1 MMALAAAVACPPR
14 SWLCSGL
21 GSSWLPLFQGCPFPS
36 AWSARSDR
44 CEFCEIPN
52 RRTVTRNRR
61 LARCSAD
68 ALRSRN
74 ILQRSAGRCDFP
86 AVFRRPRPPEVCKKS
101 WEAYKSGAF
110 DGLTCL
116 VRLLSQFTLGV
127 DLPSAATEDGETHSS
142 IMFKLR
148 ERDGLHEPYRCNT
161 KAHRCQLFTCEI
173 AE

>member
-1 MMALAAAVACPPR
+1 M
-14 SWLCSGL
+14 
-21 GSSWLPLFQGCPFPS
+21 
-36 AWSARSDR
+36 RSD
-44 CEFCEIPN
+44 
-52 RRTVTRNRR
+52 
-61 LARCSAD
+61 LATSAAQ
-68 ALRSRN
+68 ALGDGFPL
-74 ILQRSAGRCDFP
+74 LQPSCGVP
-86 AVFRRPRPPEVCKKS
+86 GPPEVCKES

-127 DLPSAATEDGETHSS
+127 DLPSAATEDGEARSS
-142 IMFKLR
+142 TMFKLR

>member
-1 MMALAAAVACPPR
+1 MRVPER
-14 SWLCSGL
+14 SS
-21 GSSWLPLFQGCPFPS
+21 
-36 AWSARSDR
+36 R
-44 CEFCEIPN
+44 
-52 RRTVTRNRR
+52 V
-61 LARCSAD
+61 LARVAPRMR
-68 ALRSRN
+68 RSY
-74 ILQRSAGRCDFP
+74 LATSCSAGRCDFP

-127 DLPSAATEDGETHSS
+127 DLPSAATEDGEARSS
-142 IMFKLR
+142 TMFKLR